1 VLNGPDPGRPAGRTI
16 KESRT
21 TDVLADLWRV
31 KMASTVSPT
40 GRVFPAWPKYALRF
54 TFGLIW
60 LIDAV
65 LKWLPGFRTGY
76 SGMISGAGQGQPGWL
91 RPWFSL
97 WTNLQSPHPAFY
109 AYLVAVLE
117 TLVALAV
124 IFGVARKV
132 SYFAAAGFS
141 VVIWAVAEGFGG
153 PYASGASDIGT
164 AIIYALVFACLLTLA
179 VYTGPDT
186 FSVDHYLEKK
196 ISWWW
201 RVAEFGRP
209 VHGQRAPVA
218 AIAAEPAASAP
229 VTAGVPAPAGP
240 AGPTGPAGPA
250 GPFGPAFPVMPKVDG
265 PRPEPVR
272 H

>member
-1 VLNGPDPGRPAGRTI
+1 MPSTTRT
-16 KESRT
+16 
-21 TDVLADLWRV
+21 
-31 KMASTVSPT
+31 MGT
-40 GRVFPAWPKYALRF
+40 GFPAWPKYALRF
-54 TFGLIW
+54 TFGGIW

-65 LKWLPGFRTGY
+65 LKWLPGFRSSY
-76 SGMISGAGQGQPGWL
+76 MSSISGAGMGQPGWL
-91 RPWFSL
+91 QWWFHF
-97 WTNLQSPHPAFY
+97 WTNMQHPAPSFF

-201 RVAEFGRP
+201 KLAEFGRP
-209 VHGQRAPVA
+209 VQAQPSIGGPVAREQLVSARLVEPVA
-218 AIAAEPAASAP
+218 AVFPVSLTAPEFPIVPVATPAVTPPP
-229 VTAGVPAPAGP
+229 VSPDRPATVPAG
-240 AGPTGPAGPA
+240 
-250 GPFGPAFPVMPKVDG
+250 
-265 PRPEPVR
+265 R